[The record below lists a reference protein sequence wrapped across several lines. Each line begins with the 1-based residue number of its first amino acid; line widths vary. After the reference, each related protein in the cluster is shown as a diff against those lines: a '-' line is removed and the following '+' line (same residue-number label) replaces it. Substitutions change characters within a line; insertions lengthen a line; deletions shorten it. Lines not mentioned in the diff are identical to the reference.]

1 MTHAHERGF
10 GDPAMS
16 TISKKIQ
23 LTTAVFAVAAT
34 AGIAPVAL
42 ADPTD
47 TDTGTST
54 ASSTDS
60 SSASVGSAAGQ
71 APTRSNRKDRPRP
84 GGNDASDSQTSS
96 TPAAGGTTPDRA
108 STDVSVPSKTAISD
122 ALGPNPLFQNPLI
135 WFGQP
140 NPTPPPSTPIYSFEP
155 LANLPEFTR
164 PMFGWMQGF
173 NFEGCVLGLGTTV
186 RGQTVVGPYGTSTTG
201 VSSSG
206 CA

>member
-1 MTHAHERGF
+1 
-10 GDPAMS
+10 MS

-71 APTRSNRKDRPRP
+71 APTRSNRKDRPRRP
-84 GGNDASDSQTSS
+84 GADAVQPQGSA
-96 TPAAGGTTPDRA
+96 AAGR
-108 STDVSVPSKTAISD
+108 
-122 ALGPNPLFQNPLI
+122 Q
-135 WFGQP
+135 
-140 NPTPPPSTPIYSFEP
+140 
-155 LANLPEFTR
+155 
-164 PMFGWMQGF
+164 
-173 NFEGCVLGLGTTV
+173 
-186 RGQTVVGPYGTSTTG
+186 
-201 VSSSG
+201 
-206 CA
+206 